1 MTDDKKLKTELNK
14 NAVSPEIT
22 SKWSAPAE
30 SKLNEYLNREK
41 FSYDVNG
48 DALYK
53 QYADKFKLGGRMAM
67 MDTMGQA
74 SAMTGGYGNSYAQSV
89 GQQAYQGYMQ
99 QLNDVVPE
107 LYSLAY
113 GMYNDE
119 GERMLNEYNALSALE
134 EKDYTRAIDERNYNY
149 QLNRDKVVDEQWQAT
164 FDHNKEQDSNAN
176 KLTEAQIA
184 ASLGDYSKYKE
195 LGYDTNNAGKTIPEY
210 DDVSTADINA
220 LYELASTVITPDE
233 YTANIAEYD
242 RIIKTLEVWET
253 QGANPDVIEALAA
266 SLIPEGYLEYLNK
279 LDLPPTVD
287 TTVKGGVSGNS
298 TGSYGPSKGSHGI
311 GKSGFS
317 KTAKF
322 AY

>member
-1 MTDDKKLKTELNK
+1 MTDDKKLKTELDE

-74 SAMTGGYGNSYAQSV
+74 SVMTGGYGNSYAQSV

-119 GERMLNEYNALSALE
+119 GERMLNEYALLSGRE
-134 EKDYTRAIDERNYNY
+134 ETDYNRAIDDRKYNY
-149 QLNRDKVVDEQWQAT
+149 QLDRDKVEDEQWRET
-164 FDHNKEQDSNAN
+164 FDYTKEQDAYAN

-184 ASLGDYSKYKE
+184 ASLGDYSKYEE
-195 LGYDTNNAGKTIPEY
+195 LGYDTSNAGKTIPEY

-220 LYELASTVITPDE
+220 LYELASTVITPE
-233 YTANIAEYD
+233 KYTANIAEYD
-242 RIIKTLEVWET
+242 RIIKTLKIWEA
-253 QGANPDVIEALAA
+253 QGANPDVIEARAT
-266 SLIPEGYLEYLNK
+266 SLIPEGYLEYVNK
-279 LDLPPTVD
+279 HELPPTVD
-287 TTVKGGVSGNS
+287 TTVKGGVTGNT
-298 TGSYGPSKGSHGI
+298 TGSYGASKGSHGI

-317 KTAKF
+317 QTIK
-322 AY
+322 YV